1 MKQIVITE
9 FMDDAAVAR
18 FSEAASTLYDA
29 SLADAQDGIPALLG
43 AAEAL
48 VVRNRTQVTAE
59 LLDAAPALK
68 CVGRLGVGLDN
79 IDVAAC
85 RARGVEV
92 YPATGANDASV
103 AEYVITTAMML
114 LRGAYVSSEQVMLG
128 EWPRQNLI
136 GQEIGGKTLGLV
148 GFGSIAR
155 ETASRAHALGMEIAA
170 FDPFVSEDDPIWAM
184 ATRHDLDGLLASSD
198 VLSLHVPLTEE
209 TRHMIGADALLKMKD
224 SAIVINAAR
233 GGVVDEAAL
242 ASALKSGQISGAG
255 LDVFEVEP
263 MTRESGAKFEGL
275 NAILTPHIA
284 GVTLESNTRVSHL
297 IVDKVM
303 THLGLQQ
310 P

>member
-85 RARGVEV
+85 GARGVEV